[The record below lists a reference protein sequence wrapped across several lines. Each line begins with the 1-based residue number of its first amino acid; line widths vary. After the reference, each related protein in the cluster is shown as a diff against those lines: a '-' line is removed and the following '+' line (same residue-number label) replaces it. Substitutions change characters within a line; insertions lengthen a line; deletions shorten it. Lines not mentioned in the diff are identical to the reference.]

1 MPGLIS
7 NSHGPHPS
15 VCSQPVHLGRRKRQ
29 SRYQA
34 PVALVHLISLPVL
47 YRFLVDPHGMHTSS
61 CFPISVVLGIQTPGL
76 THSRQVLYHCI
87 SAHPI
92 FMH

>member
-1 MPGLIS
+1 MPS
-7 NSHGPHPS
+7 ACASREEKEAVKVPS
-15 VCSQPVHLGRRKRQ
+15 
-29 SRYQA
+29 
-34 PVALVHLISLPVL
+34 PVALAHLISLPVL